1 MVQNEKAAAK
11 LQQEST
17 SVNLLQWF
25 WRKSWDKKVPV
36 LALLMAF
43 FAFLSYWFWNLTPV
57 VVRMLTP
64 KPEVHIGAA
73 FYVYE
78 RGWTVEGKTMST
90 LSELRNLPSN
100 CSLWAV
106 PKRPL
111 PKSVKIAELQS
122 WVQTKFRFEN
132 ISDERITNLRMSIAS
147 PLQTNATVVSHTP
160 NVEAKGKFDTTHN
173 DTRSTYVITIDA
185 IPSRDV
191 AILSLETP
199 LNDNLRHF
207 LYDEHGKVS
216 VPIVSFSAD
225 QLSKLTPQVDRIN
238 ASTMYQKETE
248 MRTADKGISMAE
260 KIEIRILGPSE
271 PEPKDESD
279 KLLPKATTCPPGTGG
294 NW

>member
-1 MVQNEKAAAK
+1 M
-11 LQQEST
+11 
-17 SVNLLQWF
+17 NLLEWF
-25 WRKSWDKKVPV
+25 RRKSWDKKLPV
-36 LALLMAF
+36 VGILIALCALVSFWF
-43 FAFLSYWFWNLTPV
+43 FNLTPF

-106 PKRPL
+106 PPRPL

-132 ISDERITNLRMSIAS
+132 MSDERITNLRMSIAS

-173 DTRSTYVITIDA
+173 DTRNSYVITIDA
-185 IPSRDV
+185 IPPRDA

-216 VPIVSFSAD
+216 VPVVSFSAD
-225 QLSKLTPQVDRIN
+225 QLSNITPQVDRID
-238 ASTMYQKETE
+238 ASTMFTMETE
-248 MRTADKGISMAE
+248 LRTSDKNISMAE
-260 KIEIRILGPSE
+260 KIEFRQLGPSE

>member
-1 MVQNEKAAAK
+1 
-11 LQQEST
+11 
-17 SVNLLQWF
+17 VNLLQWF

-36 LALLMAF
+36 LALLITF
-43 FAFLSYWFWNLTPV
+43 FAFLSLWFWNLTPV

-78 RGWTVEGKTMST
+78 RGWAVEGKTMST

-106 PKRPL
+106 PPRPL
-111 PKSVKIAELQS
+111 PKSVKIAGLQS
-122 WVQTKFRFEN
+122 WAQTKFRFEN
-132 ISDERITNLRMSIAS
+132 MSDERITNLRMSIAS

-185 IPSRDV
+185 IPPRDA

-225 QLSKLTPQVDRIN
+225 QLSNITPQVDRIN
-238 ASTMYQKETE
+238 ASTMYKKETE
-248 MRTADKGISMAE
+248 MRTADKGISVAE

-279 KLLPKATTCPPGTGG
+279 KLLPKATTCPPETGG